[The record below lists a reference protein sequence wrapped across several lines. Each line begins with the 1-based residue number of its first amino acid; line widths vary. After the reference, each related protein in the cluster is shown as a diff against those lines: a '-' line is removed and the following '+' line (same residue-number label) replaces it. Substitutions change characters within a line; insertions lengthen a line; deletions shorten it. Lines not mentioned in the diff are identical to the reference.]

1 MYRVLQGYG
10 VSHVETAD
18 ERDGGDGLRSDDET
32 PRGLYR
38 RSFLA
43 AALGAGVALAG
54 CVQQPT
60 EQPTTTQTG
69 DDLEPTTTIT
79 PTEPAYVT
87 YAGFLD
93 EDELTA
99 IQRKVAA
106 REDPWYSG
114 FLALRRSANRA
125 LGTRPT
131 SVVTNG
137 APDGVAANRFATD
150 ADRTDYSNALQM
162 SHAIRDLG
170 MAYAFTG
177 DDRYAQKAISLL
189 DHWCLDPETAMYPS
203 GRNHGE
209 AYFSI
214 EIYITIPTMIYGASF
229 LSGHEAWAETHGGEA
244 AFRAW
249 VEAFR
254 QDLEA
259 GREQNRYTGVV
270 KNNIFAWWIFSRATA
285 AAYLD
290 DRDALDTAFDDWR
303 SGALDQITEDGLL
316 EYERQREDGLQYS
329 MYGLKAL
336 TMTAEIA
343 RHYDEDLYDYRTADV
358 PETSALKRAFTYYA
372 RYVASSDGWEWG
384 IGDNGYTKDEQEE
397 GASVYELAYSQWSD
411 DAYLDAVNAVG
422 RPVFD
427 RRILGWTSLTHANRF
442 AL

>member
-1 MYRVLQGYG
+1 M
-10 VSHVETAD
+10 
-18 ERDGGDGLRSDDET
+18 SDDET
-32 PRGLYR
+32 QRRLYR
-38 RSFLA
+38 RTFLA

-54 CVQQPT
+54 CGQQPSQQPT
-60 EQPTTTQTG
+60 EEPTTPQTG
-69 DDLEPTTTIT
+69 DDLEPTTTTT
-79 PTEPAYVT
+79 PTEPTRVT

-93 EDELTA
+93 EDELRA

-106 REDPWYSG
+106 REDPWNSG

-137 APDGVAANRFATD
+137 APGELAPNRFATD
-150 ADRTDYSNALQM
+150 ADRTDYTNALQM

-170 MAYAFTG
+170 IAYAFTG

-214 EIYITIPTMIYGASF
+214 ELYITIPAMIYGASF
-229 LSGHEAWAETHGGEA
+229 LSGHTAWEDTNGGEP

-249 VEAFR
+249 VSAFLA
-254 QDLEA
+254 DLEA
-259 GREQNRYTGVV
+259 GRGKNRYTGVL
-270 KNNIFAWWIFSRATA
+270 KNNIYAWWIHSRATA

-290 DRDALDTAFDDWR
+290 DRDVLDAAFDDWR
-303 SGALDQITEDGLL
+303 SDALDQLTVEGVL

-343 RHYDEDLYDYRTADV
+343 RHYDVDLYDYRSADV

-372 RYVASSDGWEWG
+372 KYVASSDGWEWG
-384 IGDNGYTKDEQEE
+384 IGDEGYTDAEREE
-397 GASVYELAYSQWSD
+397 AASVYELAYSQWGD
-411 DAYLDAVNAVG
+411 EMYLEAVNSVG

-442 AL
+442 ALTDE